1 MGRRWKKSKNKR
13 LNGIQRKGANP
24 RHFGGNHRPEGNQN
38 YTPTWQTNR
47 RMEAYYSYQGVY
59 NLYWSDETKSY
70 HECTTDEQKSK
81 EATKWMTTVKRIL
94 PASFRIGVDV
104 DPVVRERLEHE
115 LEQLVGQEMELI
127 VEEGVNVMLAPA
139 KRIPYVP
146 HAYQLAVDRYTI
158 RKNASLA
165 KLFEWLKIQTEAG
178 FVTRQETVSMIPPV
192 VMDIQSHHQV
202 LVRYFLACNLF
213 DCVDSLTYRGAVW
226 STFFTFSNSV
236 YRPPFV

>member
-1 MGRRWKKSKNKR
+1 
-13 LNGIQRKGANP
+13 
-24 RHFGGNHRPEGNQN
+24 
-38 YTPTWQTNR
+38 
-47 RMEAYYSYQGVY
+47 VY

-70 HECTTDEQKSK
+70 HECTTDEQKSE
-81 EATKWMTTVKRIL
+81 EAAKWMTTVKRIL

-115 LEQLVGQEMELI
+115 LEELVGQEMDLI
-127 VEEGVNVMLAPA
+127 VEEGVNVKLAPA

-178 FVTRQETVSMIPPV
+178 FVTRQETVSMIPPI
-192 VMDIQSHHQV
+192 VMDIQNANH
-202 LVRYFLACNLF
+202 
-213 DCVDSLTYRGAVW
+213 
-226 STFFTFSNSV
+226 
-236 YRPPFV
+236 